1 MVPQLYL
8 HGPALVDFDLA
19 LRGTDAAQGF
29 KKVANTTAMTC
40 KMLLVAETKF
50 RNLNARRYSKT
61 YGKEPITQTEF
72 TSTIIRSG
80 RARAGSPPVDQDLN
94 RVV

>member
-1 MVPQLYL
+1 
-8 HGPALVDFDLA
+8 
-19 LRGTDAAQGF
+19 
-29 KKVANTTAMTC
+29 
-40 KMLLVAETKF
+40 MLLVAETKF

-61 YGKEPITQTEF
+61 HGKEPITQTEF